1 MVLPGRGQCGH
12 DFPIALS
19 CKGAGCAHRAAA
31 GAWWRAV
38 HLTDHVA
45 PSLPASANGVVFH
58 AAAGVDAIAITRV
71 QESVR
76 KRLLRALVRRGLL
89 PGDAAQA
96 MAPSEHGGGFS
107 VEASMRIVAA
117 DRAGRERLLRYCAP

>member
-1 MVLPGRGQCGH
+1 M
-12 DFPIALS
+12 
-19 CKGAGCAHRAAA
+19 
-31 GAWWRAV
+31 

-76 KRLLRALVRRGLL
+76 QPLLRAFVRRGLL

-96 MAPSEHGGGFS
+96 MAP
-107 VEASMRIVAA
+107 
-117 DRAGRERLLRYCAP
+117 